1 MKNHMRKTYLFFFAI
16 ILILASGCG
25 ESKEKK
31 ADKISTLEKQLYAS
45 AATGFNK
52 AKADSLLSL
61 YESYVQKYPKDSLAP
76 KYQFQAAGLAMTLG
90 NGKKSLELYGNFIKL
105 FPENPKVPVCMFFT
119 AYIYENM
126 IMNLE
131 KAREIYLNFIE
142 KYPNND
148 FVKDAQVAL
157 ENLGKTPEQLVR
169 EFELKQKEQEARKAD
184 SMNSL
189 SSKKKKPSGKKN

>member
-1 MKNHMRKTYLFFFAI
+1 MNKNIFFLLPVILF
-16 ILILASGCG
+16 LAYGCG
-25 ESKEKK
+25 DSKEKK
-31 ADKISTLEKQLYAS
+31 ANKISTLEKQLYAS

-52 AKADSLLSL
+52 AKADSLLTM
-61 YESYVQKYPKDSLAP
+61 YESFVQKYPKDSLAP

-90 NGKKSLELYGNFIKL
+90 NGKKSLELYEGFMKL

-126 IMNLE
+126 IKNLD
-131 KAREIYLNFIE
+131 KAKEIYLNFIE

-148 FVKDAQVAL
+148 FVKDAQIAL

-169 EFELKQKEQEARKAD
+169 EFEIRQREQDARKAD
-184 SMNSL
+184 SLAALTGKNKK
-189 SSKKKKPSGKKN
+189 SKGK